1 MAAITNFIIEQGATF
16 TTTVTVKAADA
27 TAFNL
32 TGYTPRAQ
40 MRKSYY
46 SSTKTDFT
54 AVITGAATDGK
65 VTLSLTAAQTAL
77 LTDGRYVYDIEI
89 DNNTSVFRV
98 LEGMVTVSPNVTK

>member
-16 TTTVTVKAADA
+16 TTTVTVKASDG

-54 AVITGAATDGK
+54 AAIEGAATNGQ
-65 VTLSLTAAQTAL
+65 VTLSLTATQTAAITAVSYTHLTLPTIL
-77 LTDGRYVYDIEI
+77 LV
-89 DNNTSVFRV
+89 
-98 LEGMVTVSPNVTK
+98 